1 MESEQPQ
8 APRAEVRPTERVLWG
23 ESVVD
28 DFAWMRE
35 KSGEVT
41 AHLEAE
47 NAYLEAM
54 MASTGELQR
63 AIFDEIK
70 SRVQETDLSVPVRK
84 DGWSYYSRTVEGDQY
99 AIHCRRAVSD
109 DGSVDDADGA
119 GPEQI
124 LLDENIEAAD
134 SEYFEIG
141 VFEVSMD
148 HRLLAWADD
157 RSGDERFLLRFRD
170 LTTGEDL
177 PDQIGDV
184 TYGSAWAADN
194 KTFFYV
200 KPDEATRP
208 YQIWRH
214 VLGTAADDDVCVFQ
228 EDDERFFA
236 GIVRDKDDVFI
247 QVGVSSAITDETWLL
262 RADDPTG
269 ELQLVTPRRDGIEY
283 SVMHRAGQL
292 IIHTND
298 GAENFRI
305 MTTPFDGTALDAMGS
320 NTMGHESWQ
329 ELVAERDDVTI
340 SGFDSLG
347 DYLVLFERAE
357 ALTRLS
363 VRRWSDGES
372 WVLDQPE
379 DVYSVWAGA
388 NVDIETSVFRY
399 GYTSMVS
406 PPSVLTV
413 DLATNERTL
422 LKQSEVLGGYDPGD
436 YETWRSWAVADDGA
450 RIPISL
456 VRKRGSG
463 DAGPQPCVLYAY
475 GAYEASMDPA
485 FSVARLSLLDRGFV
499 FAIAHVR
506 GGGEM
511 GRRWYLGGKFEH
523 KVNTFRD
530 TVSSG
535 RYLVDSG
542 VTTPAQLAVRGGS
555 AGGLLVGSVINLAPE
570 LFAAAVAQVPFVDN
584 INTMLDPS
592 LPLTVTEW
600 DEWGNPAKSEAIYRA
615 MRSYSPYENVGPKP
629 YPAVFATAGLS
640 DPRVGFWEPAKW
652 VQRLRAETTSG
663 EPVLLWTD
671 LGAGHGGPS
680 GRYDSWRDEART
692 LAFIIDTVG
701 SATAGNR

>member
-1 MESEQPQ
+1 MESERVQ
-8 APRAEVRPTERVLWG
+8 APKAEVRPTERVLWG
-23 ESVVD
+23 ETVVD

-35 KSGEVT
+35 KSMEVT

-47 NAYLEAM
+47 NAYVEAM
-54 MASTGELQR
+54 MQHTAELQ
-63 AIFDEIK
+63 ATIFDEIK
-70 SRVQETDLSVPVRK
+70 KRVKETDLSVPVHK
-84 DGWSYYSRTVEGDQY
+84 DGWSYYTRTVEGDQY
-99 AIHCRRAVSD
+99 AIHCRRPFDPEAGTGGTAS
-109 DGSVDDADGA
+109 GGEGA
-119 GPEQI
+119 ASGGEGAEQI
-124 LLDENIEAAD
+124 ILDENTEAGDAD
-134 SEYFEIG
+134 YFEIG
-141 VFEVSMD
+141 VFEVSID

-157 RSGDERFLLRFRD
+157 RTGDERFTLRFRD
-170 LTTGEDL
+170 LDTGEDL
-177 PDQIGDV
+177 PDRIEGV

-194 KTFFYV
+194 RTFFYV
-200 KPDEATRP
+200 MPDDATRP

-214 VLGTAADDDVCVFQ
+214 ELGTPVDHDVCVFT

-236 GIVRDKDDVFI
+236 AVGRDKDDHFI
-247 QVGVSSAITDETWLL
+247 QIVVSSAITDETWLL
-262 RADDPTG
+262 PADDPIA
-269 ELQLVTPRRDGIEY
+269 ELQVVTPRRDGIEY
-283 SVMHRAGQL
+283 SVMHRNDEL
-292 IIHTND
+292 VIHTND

-305 MTTPFDGTALDAMGS
+305 MTTSLDS
-320 NTMGHESWQ
+320 LGHDSWV
-329 ELVAERDDVTI
+329 ELVPERDDVMV

-357 ALTRLS
+357 GLTRLA
-363 VRRWSDGES
+363 VRRWSDGET

-379 DVYSVWAGA
+379 AVYSAWAGA
-388 NVDIETSVFRY
+388 NVDIDTSVFRY

-406 PPSVLTV
+406 PPSVFTV
-413 DLATNERTL
+413 DLDTGERAL
-422 LKQSEVLGGYDPGD
+422 LKQSEVLGGYEPDD
-436 YETWRSWAVADDGA
+436 YETWRSWATASDGA

-456 VRKRGSG
+456 VRRRESG
-463 DAGPQPCVLYAY
+463 DDGPQPCVLYAY
-475 GAYEASMDPA
+475 GAYEASMDPT

-523 KVNTFRD
+523 KVNTFTD
-530 TVSSG
+530 TVASARHLIDEG
-535 RYLVDSG
+535 L
-542 VTTPAQLAVRGGS
+542 TTPAQLAVRGGS

-570 LFAAAVAQVPFVDN
+570 LFGAAVAQVPFVDN

-600 DEWGNPAKSEAIYRA
+600 EEWGDPAKSEAIYRA
-615 MRSYSPYENVGPKP
+615 MRTYSPYENVADRP

-652 VQRLRAETTSG
+652 VQRLRSATTSN

-692 LAFIIDTVG
+692 LAFIIDAVG
-701 SATAGNR
+701 SAAPGDR